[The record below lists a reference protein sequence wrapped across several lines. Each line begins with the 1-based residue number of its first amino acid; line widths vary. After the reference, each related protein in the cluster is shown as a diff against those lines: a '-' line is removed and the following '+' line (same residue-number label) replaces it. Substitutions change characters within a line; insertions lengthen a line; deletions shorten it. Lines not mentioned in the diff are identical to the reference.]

1 MTRIIRTV
9 EEWQILR
16 SELKYSDTL
25 GFVPTMGALHV
36 GHASL
41 IKRSISENGYTVVSI
56 FVNPTQFN
64 NPDDLKRYP
73 RTESEDLSQLEKLQV
88 DYAFIPDYQSI
99 YPDDFYY
106 KVTENN
112 LSLTMEGTGRPGHF
126 DGVLTVVMK
135 LLNIIR
141 PTRSY
146 FGEKDYQQY
155 MLVKKMSEAFF
166 MNVEV
171 IPCPTVRD
179 SDGLALSSRN
189 VLLSKED
196 RQRAPLFVQLLQS
209 DKTAEQV
216 KAELQQSGFAVDYI
230 TDFEGRRYGAV
241 YLGKVRL
248 IDNIELKQNVS

>member
-1 MTRIIRTV
+1 M
-9 EEWQILR
+9 
-16 SELKYSDTL
+16 SDSDTL
-25 GFVPTMGALHV
+25 GFVPTMGALHA

-41 IKRSISENGYTVVSI
+41 ISRSISENRNTVVSI

-64 NPDDLKRYP
+64 NPDDLKKYP
-73 RTESEDLSQLEKLQV
+73 RTEADDIDLLEKLQV
-88 DYAFIPDYQSI
+88 DYAFIPDYRSI
-99 YPDDFYY
+99 YPDDFHY

-112 LSLTMEGTGRPGHF
+112 LSLAMEGTGRPGHF

-189 VLLSKED
+189 ALLSKTD
-196 RQRAPLFVQLLQS
+196 RLRAPIFARLLQS
-209 DKTAEQV
+209 GKPVEQI
-216 KAELQQSGFAVDYI
+216 KAELEQSGFTVDYI
-230 TDFEGRRYGAV
+230 TDFDGRRYGAV
-241 YLGKVRL
+241 YLGGVRL
-248 IDNIELKQNVS
+248 IDNIELNQNIV